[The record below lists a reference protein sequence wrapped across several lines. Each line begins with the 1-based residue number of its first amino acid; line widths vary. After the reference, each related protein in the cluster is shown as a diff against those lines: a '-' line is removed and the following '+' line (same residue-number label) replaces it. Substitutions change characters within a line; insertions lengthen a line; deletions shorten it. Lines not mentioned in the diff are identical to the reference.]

1 MTRDTACSLS
11 NSFPGFRCIGMLPR
25 IYWRETVWFRATHR
39 SLAIGQATLLA
50 WHVWALKYVSESI
63 PKFTFL
69 DSMPRLS
76 LEVLNIITLVVT
88 GNTARPVYVYMPR
101 LLLCRYRLRPFRSDR
116 NYLNKAI
123 YVTDKTTH
131 TQYIGAQC
139 IACYRGEW
147 KDYEHKKVK

>member
-1 MTRDTACSLS
+1 MARVSAEICL
-11 NSFPGFRCIGMLPR
+11 R
-25 IYWRETVWFRATHR
+25 IYPEM
-39 SLAIGQATLLA
+39 
-50 WHVWALKYVSESI
+50 
-63 PKFTFL
+63 FTFL
-69 DSMPRLS
+69 DSVPRLS

-101 LLLCRYRLRPFRSDR
+101 LLLCRYRLHPFRSDR

-147 KDYEHKKVK
+147 KDYE